1 MSLMESG
8 SVSQALPESRAAFI
22 RKTYLHVALAV
33 GLFVLA
39 EVLLWGSP
47 IHQKIL
53 ELVSSS
59 QYAWLGVLAAFML
72 IGWLARSL
80 AANVRSQGMQYLGL
94 ALYVVA
100 QAIIFLPLI
109 TLALIAAPEGTL
121 LKQALVV
128 TGFLFTGL
136 TAVVLFTRRDFSF
149 LRTGLMVG
157 GFVALGLI
165 IAGSVFG
172 FNLGLAFS
180 GGMILL
186 ASGAILYDTSKVL
199 HHYPEDAHVGAA
211 LEIFASI
218 ALLFWYVLQFIISM
232 NRD

>member
-1 MSLMESG
+1 
-8 SVSQALPESRAAFI
+8 
-22 RKTYLHVALAV
+22 
-33 GLFVLA
+33 
-39 EVLLWGSP
+39 
-47 IHQKIL
+47 
-53 ELVSSS
+53 
-59 QYAWLGVLAAFML
+59 
-72 IGWLARSL
+72 
-80 AANVRSQGMQYLGL
+80 
-94 ALYVVA
+94 
-100 QAIIFLPLI
+100 
-109 TLALIAAPEGTL
+109 
-121 LKQALVV
+121 
-128 TGFLFTGL
+128 
-136 TAVVLFTRRDFSF
+136 
-149 LRTGLMVG
+149 MVG